1 MLAEAV
7 WPVHHDGMPP
17 DTSGYEERYRLTSK
31 DAVPLAGIVV
41 VTVVGGIWFHTVAG
55 IVIGGALA
63 LPYIIVI
70 AGRRV
75 AFRADHTGI
84 TLGVN
89 LTGLKFYAVRVPWA
103 DVEQIV
109 LYSLRQQS
117 SKQDVIGSLRDYIGI
132 KRREGAPALR
142 HGNQPAANCPEP
154 RVAAGATRAIT
165 TWQLDRSRL
174 AAVTAVAAPAIR
186 IVDYGTIDVP
196 PPW

>member
-7 WPVHHDGMPP
+7 WPVHHEAMPP
-17 DTSGYEERYRLTSK
+17 GTGDYEERYRLTNK
-31 DAVPLAGIVV
+31 IALLLAVLVAVSVI
-41 VTVVGGIWFHTVAG
+41 TFIWFQTVASL
-55 IVIGGALA
+55 VVGGALA

-70 AGRRV
+70 AGHRV

-89 LTGLKFYAVRVPWA
+89 LTSLKFYAVRVPWA

-109 LYSLRQQS
+109 LYSLKQRT
-117 SKQDVIGSLRDYIGI
+117 SKQDVNPSLRDYIGI
-132 KRREGAPALR
+132 KRREGAPALP

-165 TWQLDRSRL
+165 TWQLDRNRL
-174 AAVTAVAAPAIR
+174 AAVTAAVAAPAIR

-196 PPW
+196 P